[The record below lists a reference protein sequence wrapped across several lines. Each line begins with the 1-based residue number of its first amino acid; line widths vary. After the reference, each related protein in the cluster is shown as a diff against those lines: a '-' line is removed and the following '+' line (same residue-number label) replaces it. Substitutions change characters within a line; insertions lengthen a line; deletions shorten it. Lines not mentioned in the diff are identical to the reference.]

1 LIVIIKILV
10 FTKWFVKKCDVD
22 ILISVSILDIFPM
35 VQGWEVGWGFTKQ
48 SPCCLLEGSPLSY
61 LTSERERIQFKI
73 VSPVNR
79 DSNRVQDRILKEP
92 WGAQHNMFFTGSCL
106 QCLLYTFPY
115 TLCGRLFSVYALW
128 LALFRIRFVAGSFP
142 YTLCGGSFPYTLCG
156 WLFSVYAFWLALF
169 DSLFFYSVFH

>member
-1 LIVIIKILV
+1 
-10 FTKWFVKKCDVD
+10 
-22 ILISVSILDIFPM
+22 M

-61 LTSERERIQFKI
+61 LTSERDRIQFKI

-128 LALFRIRFVAGSFP
+128 LALFRIRFVAGSFRFIIFLQCISLSMFINKHFFLENTRVI
-142 YTLCGGSFPYTLCG
+142 YLYRGISRKYIEKEMQ
-156 WLFSVYAFWLALF
+156 YLAL
-169 DSLFFYSVFH
+169 LRA